1 MNASANPAG
10 SSPLARGALAQ
21 RVVPLTVTRLIPA
34 GAGSTDWCAPG
45 TEHRPAHPRW
55 RGEHTVAFHAVVTTL
70 GSSPLAR
77 GAPATKPDPKPTVGL
92 IPAGAGSTGLR
103 NARFLPHAAHPRWR
117 GEHHSTPNLP
127 AASAGSSPLAR
138 GALGNL
144 FSIAP
149 KNRLIPAGA
158 GSTISGIRGSPG
170 LGAHPR
176 WRGEHENKIMEQAE
190 RDGSSP
196 LARGARLLG
205 CLAGLSWGLI
215 PAGAGSTIRHACS
228 ERGQEAHP
236 RWRGEH
242 LCVMLRR
249 IRLVGSSPLA
259 RGAPG

>member
-55 RGEHTVAFHAVVTTL
+55 RGEHTMAFHAVVTTL

-77 GAPATKPDPKPTVGL
+77 GAPATKPDPKPTVGLIPAGAGSTMLGSPYSAVRGAHPRWRGEHDSGEAAKQAKEGSSPLARGARHTTQAVIGSERL

-138 GALGNL
+138 GA
-144 FSIAP
+144 
-149 KNRLIPAGA
+149 
-158 GSTISGIRGSPG
+158 
-170 LGAHPR
+170 
-176 WRGEHENKIMEQAE
+176 
-190 RDGSSP
+190 
-196 LARGARLLG
+196 
-205 CLAGLSWGLI
+205 
-215 PAGAGSTIRHACS
+215 
-228 ERGQEAHP
+228 
-236 RWRGEH
+236 
-242 LCVMLRR
+242 
-249 IRLVGSSPLA
+249 RLVALEDHPA
-259 RGAPG
+259 

>member
-1 MNASANPAG
+1 MLGSPYSAVRGAHPRWRGEHDSGEAAKQAKEG
-10 SSPLARGALAQ
+10 SSPLARGARHTTQA
-21 RVVPLTVTRLIPA
+21 VI
-34 GAGSTDWCAPG
+34 GS
-45 TEHRPAHPRW
+45 ER
-55 RGEHTVAFHAVVTTL
+55 
-70 GSSPLAR
+70 
-77 GAPATKPDPKPTVGL
+77 L